1 MELKPGYKQT
11 EVGVIPE
18 DWDVRPLSNISL
30 KIMVGI
36 ASAATH
42 AYRLSGIPMIRNQNI
57 KPGHLLDSDLLFID
71 QEYEKTYR
79 NKRLL
84 EGDLLTTRTGYPGT
98 TCIVPAN
105 YKAAQSFTSLI
116 TRPDTAQIT
125 SKFLCL
131 YINSEHGQR
140 FFKSS
145 QIGGAQKNVN
155 TGTLKKMPIPI
166 PTVSEQTKVSN
177 VLGAVEDLLAS
188 IENLIAKKRA
198 LKQAAMQE
206 LLTGKRRLP
215 GFEGELAVTTLRQVA
230 MIRSGITKNSGTK
243 IQNPVKVNYLS
254 VANVQDGFFDL
265 SEISKIEIPR
275 HEVAKYSVLAGDVLM
290 NEGGDLDKLGRG
302 AVWQGLDE
310 PCVHQNHVF
319 VVRPAPSLSSSYLNS
334 WISSS
339 IARDY
344 FLIAGKQ
351 TTNLASISKSSLG
364 DLPIHLPSLE
374 EQEAIADILDTIDS
388 EIGRLE
394 ERHTKTIA
402 LKQGMMQQLL
412 TGKIRLT

>member
-18 DWDVRPLSNISL
+18 EWDVRPLSNISL

-98 TCIVPAN
+98 TCIVPAK
-105 YKAAQSFTSLI
+105 YKAAQSFTTLI

-140 FFKSS
+140 FFESS

-155 TGTLKKMPIPI
+155 TGTLKKMPIPM

-177 VLGAVEDLLAS
+177 VLGAVEELLAS
-188 IENLIAKKRA
+188 IEDLIAKKRA

-206 LLTGKRRLP
+206 LLTGKRRL
-215 GFEGELAVTTLRQVA
+215 GVFEGEWE
-230 MIRSGITKNSGTK
+230 
-243 IQNPVKVNYLS
+243 VKRL
-254 VANVQDGFFDL
+254 
-265 SEISKIEIPR
+265 
-275 HEVAKYSVLAGDVLM
+275 GDVAHIKTGSKN
-290 NEGGDLDKLGRG
+290 NEDKVEDGEYPFFVRSDNVERIGSYSYDCEAVLVPGEGRIGDVFHYIKGRF
-302 AVWQGLDE
+302 D
-310 PCVHQNHVF
+310 VHQRVYAITQFAREVSGKF
-319 VVRPAPSLSSSYLNS
+319 VHCYMAMNFGTWAMQNTVKATVDSLRLPTFQTFEMRVPPTKDEQD
-334 WISSS
+334 
-339 IARDY
+339 A
-344 FLIAGKQ
+344 IAGVL
-351 TTNLASISKSSLG
+351 TEIDTELAA
-364 DLPIHLPSLE
+364 LE
-374 EQEAIADILDTIDS
+374 ARKDKAQM
-388 EIGRLE
+388 
-394 ERHTKTIA
+394 

-412 TGKIRLT
+412 TGKVRLK

>member
-1 MELKPGYKQT
+1 MELKLGYKQT

-98 TCIVPAN
+98 TCIVPAK
-105 YKAAQSFTSLI
+105 YKAAQSFTTLI

-140 FFKSS
+140 FFESS

-177 VLGAVEDLLAS
+177 VLGAVEELLAS
-188 IENLIAKKRA
+188 LENLIAKKRA

-215 GFEGELAVTTLRQVA
+215 GFEGEWEEVQLGDIAAIRNAKAVASSMPAETRCIELECIEQGSSRLLMSNHPTGETT
-230 MIRSGITKNSGTK
+230 
-243 IQNPVKVNYLS
+243 
-254 VANVQDGFFDL
+254 
-265 SEISKIEIPR
+265 
-275 HEVAKYSVLAGDVLM
+275 KYTFKKGDVLF
-290 NEGGDLDKLGRG
+290 GRLR
-302 AVWQGLDE
+302 A
-310 PCVHQNHVF
+310 
-319 VVRPAPSLSSSYLNS
+319 YLRKF
-334 WISSS
+334 W
-339 IARDY
+339 
-344 FLIAGKQ
+344 
-351 TTNLASISKSSLG
+351 LASFDGVCSTEIWPLITRDERLSAGFLHLLVQTNDFIDAACISYGTHMPRSDWAVLRKFQLK
-364 DLPIHLPSLE
+364 LPPRP
-374 EQEAIADILDTIDS
+374 EQDAIATVMADIDAELSDLVRRS
-388 EIGRLE
+388 QKAACLR
-394 ERHTKTIA
+394 
-402 LKQGMMQQLL
+402 QGMMQQLL

>member
-18 DWDVRPLSNISL
+18 EWDVRPLSNISL

-98 TCIVPAN
+98 TCIVPAK
-105 YKAAQSFTSLI
+105 YKAAQSFTTLI

-140 FFKSS
+140 FFESS

-155 TGTLKKMPIPI
+155 TGTLKKMPIPM

-177 VLGAVEDLLAS
+177 VLGAVEELLAS
-188 IENLIAKKRA
+188 IEDLIAKKRA

-206 LLTGKRRLP
+206 LLTGKRRL
-215 GFEGELAVTTLRQVA
+215 GVFEGEWE
-230 MIRSGITKNSGTK
+230 
-243 IQNPVKVNYLS
+243 VKRL
-254 VANVQDGFFDL
+254 
-265 SEISKIEIPR
+265 
-275 HEVAKYSVLAGDVLM
+275 GDVAHIKTGSKN
-290 NEGGDLDKLGRG
+290 NEDKVEDGEYPFFVRSDNVERIGSYSYDCEAVLVPGEGRIGDIFHYIKGRF
-302 AVWQGLDE
+302 D
-310 PCVHQNHVF
+310 VHQRVYAITQFAREVSGKF
-319 VVRPAPSLSSSYLNS
+319 VHCYMAMNFGTWAMQNTVKATVDSLRLPTFQTFEMRVPPTKDEQD
-334 WISSS
+334 
-339 IARDY
+339 A
-344 FLIAGKQ
+344 IAGVL
-351 TTNLASISKSSLG
+351 TEIDTELAA
-364 DLPIHLPSLE
+364 LE
-374 EQEAIADILDTIDS
+374 ARKDKAQM
-388 EIGRLE
+388 
-394 ERHTKTIA
+394 

-412 TGKIRLT
+412 TGKVRLK

>member
-1 MELKPGYKQT
+1 MELKAGYKQT

-18 DWDVRPLSNISL
+18 DWDVRQLSNISL

-98 TCIVPAN
+98 TCIVPAK
-105 YKAAQSFTSLI
+105 YKAAQSFTTLI

-155 TGTLKKMPIPI
+155 TGTLQKMPIPI
-166 PTVSEQTKVSN
+166 PIISEQTKVSN
-177 VLGAVEDLLAS
+177 VLGAVEELLAS

-198 LKQAAMQE
+198 LKQATMQE

-215 GFEGELAVTTLRQVA
+215 GFEGEWEVKRLGDLGEFLKGSGVKKDEATSGDLPCVRYGEIYTHHENYVREFKSHISTNVASRAATIRQGDILFAGSGETKEEIGKAIALPHPIKAFAGGDIVILRQQDSDALFLGYRLNAIDISRQKAGLGQGDAVVHISA
-230 MIRSGITKNSGTK
+230 RS
-243 IQNPVKVNYLS
+243 
-254 VANVQDGFFDL
+254 L
-265 SEISKIEIPR
+265 SEIS
-275 HEVAKYSVLAGDVLM
+275 V
-290 NEGGDLDKLGRG
+290 
-302 AVWQGLDE
+302 
-310 PCVHQNHVF
+310 
-319 VVRPAPSLSSSYLNS
+319 SLPK
-334 WISSS
+334 
-339 IARDY
+339 R
-344 FLIAGKQ
+344 
-351 TTNLASISKSSLG
+351 
-364 DLPIHLPSLE
+364 E
-374 EQEAIADILDTIDS
+374 EQEAIAGILYEMDIELRQLQLHLAKIQS
-388 EIGRLE
+388 
-394 ERHTKTIA
+394 

-412 TGKIRLT
+412 TGKIRLI